1 MAAPGTKSLCSRC
14 LQSFAAESGAGPLC
28 PACVERDAARAV
40 RAAPS
45 SMQLS
50 PSGGTLYS
58 PPTPAASEDEIPAAT
73 LGGGVVRLL
82 RRELRSAR
90 EWCDGRMPWF
100 RLPLWLYLAWT
111 FGRHLAAS
119 EPYRSLFDGINLG
132 IHEFGHAIFRPLG
145 LFLTIA
151 GGTITQLAAP
161 LASLAVFR
169 WQRDFFG
176 VSVGLCWLATN
187 LWGISVYAGDARALR
202 LPLVAPGMGLM
213 PGGDSSGAGGIIHD
227 WNYLLGGPGLLKYD
241 TTISGLL
248 ATLAVVTMLAGL
260 VLGAWLLLRMMLSK
274 TGQKLDW
281 STFR

>member
-1 MAAPGTKSLCSRC
+1 MAAPPTKSLCSRC
-14 LQSFAAESGAGPLC
+14 LQSFSPESGAALC
-28 PACVERDAARAV
+28 PACAERDAARAL
-40 RAAPS
+40 RTAPT
-45 SMQLS
+45 
-50 PSGGTLYS
+50 GTLYAPPAPKAPGDRPRPDSAERPRS
-58 PPTPAASEDEIPAAT
+58 PLA
-73 LGGGVVRLL
+73 LL

-90 EWCDGRMPWF
+90 DWCDGRMPWF

-145 LFLTIA
+145 TYLMIA

-161 LASLAVFR
+161 IASIAIFR
-169 WQRDFFG
+169 WQRDFFA

-187 LWGISVYAGDARALR
+187 LWGVSVYAGDARALR

-241 TTISGLL
+241 TAISGLV
-248 ATLAVVTMLAGL
+248 ASLAVAMMLAGL
-260 VLGAWLLLRMMLSK
+260 ALGAWLLARMACSK

-281 STFR
+281 SEFK

>member
-1 MAAPGTKSLCSRC
+1 MPSPGTKQLCSGC
-14 LQSFAAESGAGPLC
+14 LQSFVAERGDGGLC
-28 PACVERDAARAV
+28 PMCVGREVARAAKSASPSPV
-40 RAAPS
+40 AAAPTGRIPPES
-45 SMQLS
+45 LPLS
-50 PSGGTLYS
+50 ADDA
-58 PPTPAASEDEIPAAT
+58 PPAT
-73 LGGGVVRLL
+73 LAGAVPFLL
-82 RRELRSAR
+82 RRELRAAR

-100 RLPLWLYLAWT
+100 RLPLWVYLAWT
-111 FGRHLAAS
+111 FGRHLSAS

-132 IHEFGHAIFRPLG
+132 IHELGHALFRPLG
-145 LFLTIA
+145 TYPMIA

-161 LASLAVFR
+161 LASLAIFR
-169 WQRDFFG
+169 WQKDYFG

-187 LWGISVYAGDARALR
+187 LWGISVYVGDARALR

-241 TTISGLL
+241 TTISGLV
-248 ATLAVVTMLAGL
+248 ATLAVVVMVAGL
-260 VLGAWLLLRMMLSK
+260 ALGAWLLARMMLSK

>member
-1 MAAPGTKSLCSRC
+1 MPAPPTKSLCARC
-14 LQSFAAESGAGPLC
+14 LQSFSAEGGAVLC
-28 PACVERDAARAV
+28 APCADREAARAA
-40 RAAPS
+40 RAP
-45 SMQLS
+45 
-50 PSGGTLYS
+50 
-58 PPTPAASEDEIPAAT
+58 PAAARTSPLAPAAT
-73 LGGGVVRLL
+73 EGAASPEPVRSPLAIL
-82 RRELRSAR
+82 RRELRAAR

-100 RLPLWLYLAWT
+100 RLPLWIYLAWT

-145 LFLTIA
+145 TYAMIA

-161 LASLAVFR
+161 LASLAIFR

-248 ATLAVVTMLAGL
+248 ATLAVAVMLAGL
-260 VLGAWLLLRMMLSK
+260 ALGAWLLARMMLSK
-274 TGQKLDW
+274 SGQKLDW